1 MNLATHFNRVQ
12 KLWDFNFLRGL
23 VPSLLDGFSI
33 RRYAGRKRESF
44 ELFASSIE
52 SGEMRFSGGNCSGA
66 GAVQNMDSA
75 SVLLLLGAVNGEL
88 KILQNP
94 SKSLKKPLLRQ
105 KDDNLPQV
113 RKFSVKL
120 TLIFIHT

>member
-1 MNLATHFNRVQ
+1 
-12 KLWDFNFLRGL
+12 
-23 VPSLLDGFSI
+23 
-33 RRYAGRKRESF
+33 
-44 ELFASSIE
+44 
-52 SGEMRFSGGNCSGA
+52 
-66 GAVQNMDSA
+66 MDSA

-120 TLIFIHT
+120 TLIFIHTWGYIAMGEANSKNPVHLL